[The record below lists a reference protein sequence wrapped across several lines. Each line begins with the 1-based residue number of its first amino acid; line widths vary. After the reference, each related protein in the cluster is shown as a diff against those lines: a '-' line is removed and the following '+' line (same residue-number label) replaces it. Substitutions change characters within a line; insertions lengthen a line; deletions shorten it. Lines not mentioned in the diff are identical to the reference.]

1 MTYTFEDVVRA
12 LNAVQPY
19 DWASFLRARLDSRG
33 PAPLDGVSRGGYKLT
48 YRDTPTDYFRNSEI
62 RRRVSDMMFSLGFV
76 VSDDGRLTEVLWD
89 GLAFKNSLTLGTQVI
104 SVNGAAY
111 SGDRLREAVRDAQK
125 TGMPIELSV
134 KNGDRY
140 RTVSFNYRDG
150 LRYPRLERDPGKP
163 ARLDQILES
172 R

>member
-1 MTYTFEDVVRA
+1 MT
-12 LNAVQPY
+12 
-19 DWASFLRARLDSRG
+19 
-33 PAPLDGVSRGGYKLT
+33 
-48 YRDTPTDYFRNSEI
+48 
-62 RRRVSDMMFSLGFV
+62 FSLGFV

-89 GLAFKNSLTLGTQVI
+89 GPAFKNSLVLGTQVI

-125 TGMPIELSV
+125 TGTPIELSV

-163 ARLDQILES
+163 ARLDQILAGK
-172 R
+172 